1 MTNHP
6 DKDFRDRI
14 VTMNQEGRR
23 NWVYAN
29 QPKGKYYTARTIV
42 GLVLLVFLFA
52 APHIRVANG
61 EPLLLFNILER
72 KFVLFGVVFWPQD
85 FHLFVIGLITIIISI
100 VTFTVV
106 YGRIWC
112 GWTCPQTVFMEI
124 VFRRIE
130 YWIEGS
136 GDQQRIRAKGE
147 DTFDRVWRSFLKHF
161 IFIIISWAI
170 THTMLA
176 YIVGADTVH
185 DYIIGSPGENLSV
198 FIAIMVFTG
207 AFYFVFAYFR
217 EQVCSLVCPYGRLQ
231 GALLDNNTLM
241 VTYDFKRGEQRAP
254 MRKGEDRQASGKGD
268 CVNCHKCVAVCPAG
282 IDIRNGIQLECIN
295 CTACMDACD
304 STMRRYQLPEGLIRI
319 TSQNNIT
326 NGTSFKWTPRIIAYT
341 SLTVALIGVLVV
353 LFTLRSSYETTILR
367 VQGSLYQKLDEGHY
381 SNIYNYKIVNKTDN
395 EGDLSIR
402 LISPK
407 GSVELAGN
415 NMQVKKQ
422 EKIQGAFLI
431 KLHEEELE
439 GSSTGVVLGVYNG
452 NELIETI
459 HTTFVGPNR
468 INNKRN

>member
-1 MTNHP
+1 MDNDQNHS
-6 DKDFRDRI
+6 FRDRI
-14 VTMNQEGRR
+14 VTMNEEGRR

-29 QPKGKYYTARTIV
+29 QPKGRLYTARTIV
-42 GLVLLVFLFA
+42 GVILLAFLFA

-61 EPLLLFNILER
+61 EPLLLFNILQR

-112 GWTCPQTVFMEI
+112 GWTCPQTIFMEI

-136 GDQQRIRAKGE
+136 GDQQRIRVKGE
-147 DTFDRVWRSFLKHF
+147 DSFDRLWRMFLKHF
-161 IFIIISWAI
+161 LFLLISWAI
-170 THTMLA
+170 THTMMA
-176 YIVGADTVH
+176 YIVGADKVKQ
-185 DYIIGSPGENLSV
+185 YIVSSPSDNLSV

-241 VTYDFKRGEQRAP
+241 VTYDFERGEGRAP
-254 MRKGEDRQASGKGD
+254 MRKGEDRRAEGKGD
-268 CVNCHKCVAVCPAG
+268 CVNCGKCVSVCPTG
-282 IDIRNGIQLECIN
+282 IDIRDGIQLECIN
-295 CTACMDACD
+295 CTACIDACN
-304 STMRRYQLPEGLIRI
+304 STMQRYKLPAGLIRI

-341 SLTVALIGVLVV
+341 ALTSALIGVMIV

-367 VQGSLYQKLDEGHY
+367 VQGTLYQKVEEGVY
-381 SNIYNYKIVNKTDN
+381 SNIYNYKIINKTEH
-395 EGDLSIR
+395 EGELNIK

-407 GSVELAGN
+407 GEVQLAGSS
-415 NMQVKKQ
+415 MKVSKQ
-422 EKIQGAFLI
+422 DKIQGAFLI
-431 KLHEEELE
+431 KLSEEEMS
-439 GSSTGVVLGVYNG
+439 GSNTKVILGMYNG
-452 NELIETI
+452 DQLIETI
-459 HTTFVGPNR
+459 HTSFVGP
-468 INNKRN
+468 

>member
-1 MTNHP
+1 MTSNLN
-6 DKDFRDRI
+6 KDFRDRI
-14 VTMNQEGRR
+14 VTMNEEGRR

-29 QPKGKYYTARTIV
+29 QPKGKFYTIRSIV
-42 GLVLLVFLFA
+42 AYVLLAFLFV
-52 APHIRVANG
+52 APHIKVASG
-61 EPLLLFNILER
+61 EPLLLFNIIQR

-112 GWTCPQTVFMEI
+112 GWACPQTIFMEM

-147 DTFDRVWRSFLKHF
+147 DTFDKVWRLLLKHF
-161 IFIIISWAI
+161 LFIAISWAI

-176 YIVGADTVH
+176 YIVGSDKVME
-185 DYIIGSPGENLSV
+185 YIVGTPSDNISV
-198 FIAIMVFTG
+198 FMAIMIFTG

-241 VTYDFKRGEQRAP
+241 VSYDFKRGEGRGP
-254 MRKGEDRQASGKGD
+254 MRKDEDRLSVGKGD
-268 CVNCHKCVAVCPAG
+268 CVNCNKCVSVCPTG
-282 IDIRNGIQLECIN
+282 IDIRDGIQLECIN

-319 TSQNNIT
+319 TSQNNIS
-326 NGTSFKWTPRIIAYT
+326 NGASFRWTPRIIAYT
-341 SLTVALIGVLVV
+341 ALTTALIGAMVV

-367 VQGSLYQKLDEGHY
+367 VQGSLYQKIDDTTY
-381 SNIYNYKIVNKTDN
+381 SNIYNYKIVNKTEY
-395 EGDLSIR
+395 EGNLSIR
-402 LISPK
+402 LVEPQ
-407 GSVELAGN
+407 GEVELAGN
-415 NMQVKKQ
+415 TMLVKKQ
-422 EKIQGAFLI
+422 EKIQGVFLL
-431 KLHEEELE
+431 KLQKEQLS
-439 GSSTGVVLGVYNG
+439 GSSTKVVLGVYNG
-452 NELIETI
+452 DDLIETI
-459 HTTFVGPNR
+459 HTTFVGP
-468 INNKRN
+468 

>member
-1 MTNHP
+1 MNQPP
-6 DKDFRDRI
+6 DNNFRDRI
-14 VTMNQEGRR
+14 VTMNEEGRR

-29 QPKGKYYTARTIV
+29 QPKGKYYNARTIV
-42 GLVLLVFLFA
+42 GVILLAFLFL

-61 EPLLLFNILER
+61 EPLLLFNILQR

-112 GWTCPQTVFMEI
+112 GWACPQTIFMEI

-147 DTFDRVWRSFLKHF
+147 DTFDKVWRSLLKHF
-161 IFIIISWAI
+161 IFIVISWAI
-170 THTMLA
+170 THTMMA
-176 YIVGADTVH
+176 YIVGAEKVGE
-185 DYIIGSPGENLSV
+185 YIKSSPAENISV

-241 VTYDFKRGEQRAP
+241 VSYDFKRGEGRAP
-254 MRKGEDRQASGKGD
+254 MRKGEDRVAAGKGD
-268 CVNCHKCVAVCPAG
+268 CVNCNKCVSVCPAG

-304 STMRRYQLPEGLIRI
+304 STMRRYNLPEGLIRI
-319 TSQNNIT
+319 TSQNNIL
-326 NGTSFKWTPRIIAYT
+326 NGSSFKWTPRIIAYT
-341 SLTVALIGVLVV
+341 ALTTALIGVLVV

-367 VQGSLYQKLDEGHY
+367 VQGTLYQKIDDDTY
-381 SNIYNYKIVNKTDN
+381 SNIYNYKIVNKTEH
-395 EGDLSIR
+395 EGNLSIR
-402 LISPK
+402 LVSPE
-407 GSVELAGN
+407 GIVELAGSSLL
-415 NMQVKKQ
+415 VKKQ

-431 KLHEEELE
+431 KLSKEEMA
-439 GSSTGVVLGVYNG
+439 GSSTPVVLGIYNG
-452 NELIETI
+452 DELIETI
-459 HTTFVGPNR
+459 HTTFVGP
-468 INNKRN
+468 

>member
-1 MTNHP
+1 MDN
-6 DKDFRDRI
+6 DQKQSFRDRI
-14 VTMNQEGRR
+14 VTMNEEGRR

-29 QPKGKYYTARTIV
+29 QPKGKFYTARTIV
-42 GLVLLVFLFA
+42 GLVLLAFFFV

-61 EPLLLFNILER
+61 EPLLLFNILQR

-112 GWTCPQTVFMEI
+112 GWTCPQTIFMEI

-147 DTFDRVWRSFLKHF
+147 DGFDRLWRTFLKHF
-161 IFIIISWAI
+161 VFLLISWVI
-170 THTMLA
+170 THTMMA
-176 YIVGADTVH
+176 YIVGVEQVKQ
-185 DYIIGSPGENLSV
+185 YIVNSPSDNISV

-241 VTYDFKRGEQRAP
+241 VSYDFKRGERRAP
-254 MRKGEDRQASGKGD
+254 MRKGEDRKVEGKGD
-268 CVNCHKCVAVCPAG
+268 CVNCNKCVSVCPTG

-295 CTACMDACD
+295 CTACIDACN
-304 STMRRYQLPEGLIRI
+304 STMQRYSLPEGLIRI

-326 NGTSFKWTPRIIAYT
+326 NGTSFKWTPRVIAYT
-341 SLTVALIGVLVV
+341 ALTTALISVLVV

-367 VQGSLYQKLDEGHY
+367 VQGTLYQKVDEGVY
-381 SNIYNYKIVNKTDN
+381 SNIYNYKIVNKTEN
-395 EGDLSIR
+395 EGELSIK
-402 LISPK
+402 LFSPK
-407 GSVELAGN
+407 GEVQLAGSS
-415 NMQVKKQ
+415 MKVMKQ
-422 EKIQGAFLI
+422 QKIQGAFLI
-431 KLHEEELE
+431 VLSEDQLK
-439 GSSTGVVLGVYNG
+439 SSNTEVVLGIYNG
-452 NELIETI
+452 DELIETI
-459 HTTFVGPNR
+459 HTSFVGP
-468 INNKRN
+468 

>member
-1 MTNHP
+1 MDNDQNHS
-6 DKDFRDRI
+6 FRDRI
-14 VTMNQEGRR
+14 VTMNEEGHR

-29 QPKGKYYTARTIV
+29 QPKGRLYTARTIV
-42 GLVLLVFLFA
+42 GVILLAFLFA

-61 EPLLLFNILER
+61 EPLLLFNILQR

-112 GWTCPQTVFMEI
+112 GWTCPQTIFMEI

-136 GDQQRIRAKGE
+136 GDQQRIRVKGE
-147 DTFDRVWRSFLKHF
+147 DSFDRLWRMFLKHF
-161 IFIIISWAI
+161 LFLLISWAI
-170 THTMLA
+170 THTMMA
-176 YIVGADTVH
+176 YIVGADKVKQ
-185 DYIIGSPGENLSV
+185 YIVSSPSDNLSV

-241 VTYDFKRGEQRAP
+241 VTYDFERGEGRAP
-254 MRKGEDRQASGKGD
+254 MRKGEDRRAEGKGD
-268 CVNCHKCVAVCPAG
+268 CVNCSKCVSVCPTG
-282 IDIRNGIQLECIN
+282 IDIRDGIQLECIN
-295 CTACMDACD
+295 CTACIDACNN
-304 STMRRYQLPEGLIRI
+304 TMQRYKLPEGLIRI

-341 SLTVALIGVLVV
+341 ALTSALIGVMIV

-367 VQGSLYQKLDEGHY
+367 VQGTLYQKVEQGVY
-381 SNIYNYKIVNKTDN
+381 SNIYNYKIINKTEH
-395 EGDLSIR
+395 EGELNIK

-407 GSVELAGN
+407 GEVQLAGSS
-415 NMQVKKQ
+415 MKVSKQ
-422 EKIQGAFLI
+422 DKIQGAFLI
-431 KLHEEELE
+431 KLSEEEMS
-439 GSSTGVVLGVYNG
+439 GSNTKVILGMYNG
-452 NELIETI
+452 DQLIETI
-459 HTTFVGPNR
+459 HTSFVGP
-468 INNKRN
+468 

>member
-1 MTNHP
+1 MDNDQKHS
-6 DKDFRDRI
+6 FRDRI
-14 VTMNQEGRR
+14 VTMNEEGRR

-29 QPKGKYYTARTIV
+29 QPKGKFYTARTIV
-42 GLVLLVFLFA
+42 GVILLAFLFA
-52 APHIRVANG
+52 APHIKVASG
-61 EPLLLFNILER
+61 EPLLLFNILQR
-72 KFVLFGVVFWPQD
+72 KFVLLGVVFWPQD
-85 FHLFVIGLITIIISI
+85 FHLFVIGLITIIVSI

-124 VFRRIE
+124 IFRRIE

-136 GDQQRIRAKGE
+136 GDQQRIRDKGE
-147 DTFDRVWRSFLKHF
+147 DSFDRIWRAGLKHF
-161 IFIIISWAI
+161 LFLVISWVI

-176 YIVGADTVH
+176 YIVGAEKVH
-185 DYIIGSPGENLSV
+185 QYIVGSPTNNLSA

-241 VTYDFKRGEQRAP
+241 VSYDFKRGEGRAP
-254 MRKGEDRQASGKGD
+254 MRKDEDRLAAGKGD
-268 CVNCHKCVAVCPAG
+268 CVNCNKCVTVCPTG

-295 CTACMDACD
+295 CTACIDACN
-304 STMRRYQLPEGLIRI
+304 STMRRYKLPEGLIRI

-341 SLTVALIGVLVV
+341 ALTTALVGVMLV

-367 VQGSLYQKLDEGHY
+367 VQGTLYQKVDDGAY
-381 SNIYNYKIVNKTDN
+381 TNIYNYKIINKTEN
-395 EGDLSIR
+395 EGELNIK
-402 LISPK
+402 LVSPEGEVQMA
-407 GSVELAGN
+407 GSSMKVSKL
-415 NMQVKKQ
+415 

-431 KLHEEELE
+431 KLTGDQLT
-439 GSSTGVVLGVYNG
+439 GSNTKVVLGIYNG
-452 NELIETI
+452 DRLIETI
-459 HTTFVGPNR
+459 HTSFVGP
-468 INNKRN
+468 